1 MNYVIPFF
9 LKNQLESA
17 CEKLIKE
24 STQCWK
30 QVINYCCDRLNEL
43 FFSK

>member
-1 MNYVIPFF
+1 MNYVIPYF

-17 CEKLIKE
+17 CDKLVKE

-30 QVINYCCDRLNEL
+30 QVNIMKDNEIYIYN
-43 FFSK
+43 